1 MILKNLHV
9 EGIRKSDLMS
19 KKLAVA
25 IGMVLPLL
33 AAACSLEPPTRAPE
47 PDYALAQDWVSLP
60 KAPQKAVD
68 VFWVYPTVYQGKPV
82 VAAIDSAQM
91 RQGAEFTLL
100 VQASVFEDSANI
112 FAPLYRQTNL
122 SVVSMDRAT
131 RERYFSVGRE
141 DVEKAFAY
149 YLKNLNHGR
158 PFILAG
164 HSQGAEVLTEI
175 VRKNLDRPELRGKMV
190 AAYIIGWPITRQ
202 DLKDYPFLDICRS
215 ASQTGCIVTYNS
227 VAAGHQA
234 EAPTILPGA
243 VSVNPLSW
251 SADDGLAPASENLG
265 SVIFDEKGGQQTF
278 AHFTSARNQDGGL
291 VVAPADPR
299 MLPVLP
305 FGPGVYHVYDYNLF
319 YMNLKAN
326 AAQRIKAFLAG
337 GPPGK

>member
-1 MILKNLHV
+1 MF
-9 EGIRKSDLMS
+9 G
-19 KKLAVA
+19 KLVAAV
-25 IGMVLPLL
+25 GMVLSLL
-33 AAACSLEPPTRAPE
+33 AAACSPTALTREPE
-47 PDYALAQDWVSLP
+47 PNYALAQDWVSLP

-91 RQGAEFTLL
+91 RQGAEFSLL

-122 SVVSMDRAT
+122 SVVSMDPAT
-131 RERYFSVGRE
+131 RRRYLSVGWG
-141 DVEKAFAY
+141 DVKKAFAY

-164 HSQGAEVLTEI
+164 HSQGAEALTEL
-175 VRKNLDRPELRGKMV
+175 VRENLSRPELLDKMV
-190 AAYIIGWPITRQ
+190 AAYIIGWSITRQ
-202 DLKDYPFLDICRS
+202 DLKDYPFLKICR
-215 ASQTGCIVTYNS
+215 AAAQTGCIVTYNS
-227 VAAGHQA
+227 VAAGYQA
-234 EAPTILPGA
+234 EAPTLLPGA

-265 SVIFDEKGGQQTF
+265 SVIFDERGRGQTF

-291 VVAPADPR
+291 VVAPADPSI
-299 MLPVLP
+299 LTGLP
-305 FGPGVYHVYDYNLF
+305 FGPGVYHEYDYNLF

-326 AAQRIKAFLAG
+326 AAQRIKAFQAG
-337 GPPGK
+337 GPPRK